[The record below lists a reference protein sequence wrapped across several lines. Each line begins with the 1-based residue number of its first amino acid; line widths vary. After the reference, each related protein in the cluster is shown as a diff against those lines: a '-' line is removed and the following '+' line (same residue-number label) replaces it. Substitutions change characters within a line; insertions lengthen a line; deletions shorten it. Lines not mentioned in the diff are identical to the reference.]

1 MKAPLL
7 AALLLTGC
15 ATQPNVMPT
24 APVESAQDACIGHFA
39 AMALFAMVSEPV
51 LDDCLAG
58 DRFKCQVFA
67 RVLLTTDATADV
79 EAAKYCLDSGAISVH
94 HPVVKPAI
102 TAAKRL
108 GPKMEKFS
116 ARYGK

>member
-1 MKAPLL
+1 MKSPLL

-15 ATQPNVMPT
+15 ATQPSVMPT
-24 APVESAQDACIGHFA
+24 APVETAQDLCIGHFA
-39 AMALFAMVSEPV
+39 AMAAFAMVSEPV

-58 DRFKCQVFA
+58 QHGKCQVFA
-67 RVLLTTDATADV
+67 RFLLANNPTSEV
-79 EAAKYCLDSGAISVH
+79 EQAKYCLDSGAISVY

-108 GPKMEKFS
+108 GPKMAKFS
-116 ARYGK
+116 ARFGK